1 MREEIV
7 KLDNNILIHISQTE
21 MPPPDS
27 DVPFEVRSR
36 RVSDMHLHNEYEI
49 YYNISGGKGFF
60 IDEHYYECNP
70 HDLFIIRKL
79 HIHRECRT

>member
-1 MREEIV
+1 MNNGIRTEELRENKNGITVYMKEYR
-7 KLDNNILIHISQTE
+7 NPYILT
-21 MPPPDS
+21 P
-27 DVPFEVRSR
+27 
-36 RVSDMHLHNEYEI
+36 HLHTEYEI

-79 HIHRECRT
+79 HINQFQ